1 MPWLL
6 PSFLSPTFLV
16 LGLIAISLPVLF
28 HFFRRTPKG
37 SVQFSTLM
45 FLKPSPP
52 RLTRRS
58 KVDNWLLLLLR
69 GLILLLIALAFGRL
83 FFRQTDFLNIT
94 DLPTRRVA
102 ILVDTSASMQ
112 RSDLWKKAKASVAE
126 LINELGPNDE
136 AAIFTFDRETQT
148 LVGFGRD
155 ATSAADNAGSS
166 AANPSKTLRRSM
178 MIDSLEGVSPS
189 WNSTDLGRA
198 LIETVEQ
205 LESDSDRDS
214 ADSIAESQIVLVT
227 DLQSGA
233 DIKALQSFEWPKT
246 IPVELRLVETE
257 TANNA
262 TLSLMEKR
270 DNSAEDAKLR
280 VKVFNV
286 EKSEK
291 SQFDISWLDKNLDS
305 KDPAATVVVPP
316 GQSRI
321 VSIAMPN
328 DDLVGIELTG
338 DDELFDNRYFLS
350 NQKQT
355 PEKIMFVGED
365 EVVREQLRFYLKK
378 ACSVLIGKR
387 VEFIDTTEF
396 TEDTQ
401 CDIVFITGTVGGTQ
415 SGLLKKFANDGGL
428 VCAVVTK
435 AEMGT
440 AIGELLDRTVK
451 ITEAEKRDYSLL
463 AEIDFKNRLFAPFAD
478 PKFSNFANIRFWR
491 HRKVE
496 IDEIDAIA
504 KFDNDNLA
512 IGSTNVGKGT
522 VYVFSSGWNPA
533 DSQFALSS
541 KFVGVMMSMML
552 KQLTRENLNF
562 ELGDAINVS
571 KLVDGEDVK
580 LTRPDGENI
589 QLEPATEKQVLKE
602 IDQPG
607 IYQLSSGTQSKPLAF
622 NLAANESQT
631 DVMDSEMLE
640 QSGIQLGTMSSAAEK
655 VELERQ
661 RRDSELESQQKL
673 WRWMLVL
680 AILVLFVETILS
692 SYYADRQT
700 VADAQQES

>member
-1 MPWLL
+1 MFWFL

-16 LGLIAISLPVLF
+16 LGLITISLPILF

-112 RSDLWKKAKASVAE
+112 RGDLWKKAKEAVTE
-126 LINELGPNDE
+126 LVEALGPNDE
-136 AAIFTFDRETQT
+136 AAIFTFDRKTT
-148 LVGFGRD
+148 SLVGFGNNS
-155 ATSAADNAGSS
+155 TDNGSGPS
-166 AANPSKTLRRSM
+166 GLNPSNALRREM
-178 MIDSLEGVSPS
+178 LVEALNGVSPG
-189 WNSTDLGRA
+189 WKKTDLGRA

-205 LESDSDRDS
+205 LEGDSDSDS

-233 DIKALQSFEWPKT
+233 DIKALQSFEWPKK
-246 IPVELRLVETE
+246 IPVELRLVT
-257 TANNA
+257 TGTNNNA
-262 TLSLMEKR
+262 TLSLLQNR
-270 DNSAEDAKLR
+270 DNASRDGKLR

-291 SQFDISWLDKNLDS
+291 SQFDISWLDSNLEVS
-305 KDPAATVVVPP
+305 EPVATVVVPP

-321 VSIAMPN
+321 VSIDSPN
-328 DDLVGIELTG
+328 DDLLGIELTG
-338 DDELFDNRYFLS
+338 DEELFDNRYFLS
-350 NQKQT
+350 NQKQI
-355 PEKIMFVGED
+355 PERIMFVGDD
-365 EVVREQLRFYLKK
+365 EGVREQLRFYLQK
-378 ACSVLIGKR
+378 ACTLLIGKR
-387 VEFIDTTEF
+387 IEFIDASEF
-396 TEDTQ
+396 SEDSE
-401 CDIVFITGTVGGTQ
+401 CDIVFLTGKISNRQ
-415 SGLLKKFANDGGL
+415 SMLMKKFVNDGGL
-428 VCAVVTK
+428 LCTVVTK
-435 AEMGT
+435 TDMEAT
-440 AIGELLDRTVK
+440 LAELLDRTVK

-463 AEIDFKNRLFAPFAD
+463 SEIDFKNRLFSPFAD

-496 IDEIDAIA
+496 IETITPIA

-512 IGSTNVGKGT
+512 IGSINVGKGT
-522 VYVFSSGWNPA
+522 VYVFTTGWNPS
-533 DSQFALSS
+533 DSQFAVSS

-552 KQLTRENLNF
+552 KDLVRENLNF
-562 ELGDAINVS
+562 EIGDGIDLS
-571 KLVDGEDVK
+571 KLVDGDVES
-580 LTRPDGENI
+580 LTRPDGAEI
-589 QLEPATEKQVLKE
+589 SLEPTAPESVLDE

-607 IYQLSSGTQSKPLAF
+607 IYQISSSTQTKRLAF
-622 NLAANESQT
+622 NLPANESQT
-631 DVMDSEMLE
+631 DLMDSEMLE
-640 QSGIQLGTMSSAAEK
+640 QAGLKLGTMSTAAEK

-680 AILVLFVETILS
+680 AIIALFIETILS
-692 SYYADRQT
+692 SYYANRQS
-700 VADAQQES
+700 VAEAQQEP

>member
-1 MPWLL
+1 MFWFL

-16 LGLIAISLPVLF
+16 LGLITISLPILF

-112 RSDLWKKAKASVAE
+112 RGDLWKKAKESVAE
-126 LINELGPNDE
+126 LMDTLGPNDE
-136 AAIFTFDRETQT
+136 AAILTFDRETT
-148 LVGFGRD
+148 SLVGFARD
-155 ATSAADNAGSS
+155 SKNLTDGGSS
-166 AANPSKTLRRSM
+166 AVNPSKALRREM
-178 MIDSLEGVSPS
+178 LVKALDGVSPG
-189 WNSTDLGRA
+189 WNETDLGRA

-205 LESDSDRDS
+205 LEADSDGDS
-214 ADSIAESQIVLVT
+214 VDRIAESQVVLVT

-233 DIKALQSFEWPKT
+233 DIKALQSFEWPKK
-246 IPVELRLVETE
+246 IPVELRLVTTE
-257 TANNA
+257 TNNNA
-262 TLSLMEKR
+262 TLSLLKNR
-270 DNSAEDAKLR
+270 DNASQDGKLR

-291 SQFDISWLDKNLDS
+291 SQFDISWLDENLDAS
-305 KDPAATVVVPP
+305 ARIATLVVPP

-321 VSIAMPN
+321 VSIERPN
-328 DDLVGIELTG
+328 DDLLGLELSG
-338 DDELFDNRYFLS
+338 DEELFDNRYFLS
-350 NQKQT
+350 NQKQI
-355 PEKIMFVGED
+355 PERIMFVGDD
-365 EVVREQLRFYLKK
+365 EVVREQLRFYLQK
-378 ACSVLIGKR
+378 ACTLLIGKQI
-387 VEFIDTTEF
+387 EFVDASELS
-396 TEDTQ
+396 EDSE
-401 CDIVFITGTVGGTQ
+401 CNIVFITGKISKRQ
-415 SGLLKKFANDGGL
+415 NLLMKQFVNDGGL
-428 VCAVVTK
+428 VCTVVTK
-435 AEMGT
+435 SDMEAT
-440 AIGELLDRTVK
+440 LAELLDQKVK
-451 ITEAEKRDYSLL
+451 ITEAEERDYSLL
-463 AEIDFKNRLFAPFAD
+463 SEIDFKHRLFSPFAD

-496 IDEIDAIA
+496 IETISPIA

-512 IGSTNVGKGT
+512 IGSINVGKGT
-522 VYVFSSGWNPA
+522 VYVFTSGWNPS
-533 DSQFALSS
+533 DSQFAVSS

-552 KQLTRENLNF
+552 KDLVQENLNF
-562 ELGDAINVS
+562 EIGDAIDLS
-571 KLVDGEDVK
+571 KFVDGDVES
-580 LTRPDGENI
+580 LTRPDGAEVAI
-589 QLEPATEKQVLKE
+589 ARTATDDILAE

-607 IYQLSSGTQSKPLAF
+607 IYQISSTTQTKRLAF
-622 NLAANESQT
+622 NLPANESQT
-631 DVMDSEMLE
+631 NLMDSEMLE
-640 QSGIQLGTMSSAAEK
+640 QAGIQLGTMSSAAEK

-680 AILVLFVETILS
+680 AIIVLFIETILS
-692 SYYADRQT
+692 SYYASRQT
-700 VADAQQES
+700 VAEAQQEL

>member
-6 PSFLSPTFLV
+6 PSFLSPTFLA

-94 DLPTRRVA
+94 DLPSRRVA

-112 RSDLWKKAKASVAE
+112 RSDLWKKAKESVAE
-126 LINELGPNDE
+126 FINELGPNDE
-136 AAIFTFDRETQT
+136 AAIFTFDHETLT
-148 LVGFGRD
+148 LVGFGRNSKS
-155 ATSAADNAGSS
+155 TSDNAGSPS
-166 AANPSKTLRRSM
+166 ASPSKTLRRSM

-214 ADSIAESQIVLVT
+214 ADSISESQIVLVT

-246 IPVELRLVETE
+246 IPVELRLIESKTV
-257 TANNA
+257 NNA

-291 SQFDISWLDKNLDS
+291 SQFDISWLDKNLDPQ
-305 KDPAATVVVPP
+305 DPAATVVVPP

-350 NQKQT
+350 NQKQIL
-355 PEKIMFVGED
+355 EKIMFVGDD

-401 CDIVFITGTVGGTQ
+401 CDIVFITGTVNGTQ
-415 SGLLKKFANDGGL
+415 AELLKNFVRDGGL

-435 AEMGT
+435 PEMEPT
-440 AIGELLDRTVK
+440 IGDLLDRTVK
-451 ITEAEKRDYSLL
+451 ITEAKKRDYSLL

-504 KFDNDNLA
+504 RFDNDNLA
-512 IGSTNVGKGT
+512 IGSTSVGKGT
-522 VYVFSSGWNPA
+522 IYIFASGWNPA
-533 DSQFALSS
+533 DSQFAVSS

-552 KQLTRENLNF
+552 ERLSRENLNF
-562 ELGDAINVS
+562 ELGDAIDVS

-580 LTRPDGENI
+580 LTRPDGETI
-589 QLEPATEKQVLKE
+589 QIEPETENQVLNE

-607 IYQLSSGTQSKPLAF
+607 IYQLSSSTQTKPLAF
-622 NLAANESQT
+622 NLASNESQT

-640 QSGIQLGTMSSAAEK
+640 QAGIQLGTMSSAAEK